1 MSKKIEGIAR
11 EPRDSQSRD
20 NCRRTGYWNDPDI
33 MCMGGRYEKMAGIG
47 NERGSTI
54 GHERDIMSLLQPV

>member
-1 MSKKIEGIAR
+1 MSKKTEGVAR
-11 EPRDSQSRD
+11 KSGDSQSRD
-20 NCRRTGYWNDPDI
+20 NRRGTGYWNYPDI

-54 GHERDIMSLLQPV
+54 GQERDIMSLL